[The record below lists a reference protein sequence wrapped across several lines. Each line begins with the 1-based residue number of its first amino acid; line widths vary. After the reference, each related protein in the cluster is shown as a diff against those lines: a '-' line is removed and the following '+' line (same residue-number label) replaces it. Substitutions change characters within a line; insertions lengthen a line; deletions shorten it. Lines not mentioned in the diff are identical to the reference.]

1 MNPSAPTNPSL
12 LSARSRAP
20 SRTAAVSQQV
30 RLSLS
35 SDFEPRLSQQA
46 LSLSFHC
53 RFPVGFGDFSYVFV
67 QFWVAADF
75 RISGYL
81 LRFVRFWVAAEFTH
95 IVSSL
100 HFSPS
105 HSFPLYFPL
114 SVSVFPLYTSRI
126 YFYRAINTY
135 PLLALRFCCFH
146 EQTSLTFVML
156 CRFSPPFLFN
166 FFRFLFYLH
175 WMVFL

>member
-20 SRTAAVSQQV
+20 SRTAAV
-30 RLSLS
+30 
-35 SDFEPRLSQQA
+35 SQQA

-95 IVSSL
+95 I
-100 HFSPS
+100 S
-105 HSFPLYFPL
+105 HQYLPVVGPAILLFP
-114 SVSVFPLYTSRI
+114 
-126 YFYRAINTY
+126 
-135 PLLALRFCCFH
+135 
-146 EQTSLTFVML
+146 
-156 CRFSPPFLFN
+156 
-166 FFRFLFYLH
+166 
-175 WMVFL
+175 